1 MLAHTHDNTNI
12 HLLRPKLCSAEAP
25 YHQNFPKNCH
35 TTSSGC
41 RGGSSCSSSSTHA
54 RAHLHIL
61 TLTHI
66 HTCACACRPA
76 HAHKWVRTCARMRAC
91 AHTHTTPATCIRT
104 HTHKLAHSHTQCTRT
119 GAHVCTHTCTHARMH
134 PRTHTHAHAR
144 ACRCGNHFSAPLMHL
159 RHVPADA
166 VRPRARA
173 RACACARA
181 RAEGHSGKGRKC
193 SVVPLR
199 PQQHL
204 DTLTCHDTSTP

>member
-1 MLAHTHDNTNI
+1 MRMCMQAGARAQVGENM
-12 HLLRPKLCSAEAP
+12 C
-25 YHQNFPKNCH
+25 
-35 TTSSGC
+35 
-41 RGGSSCSSSSTHA
+41 THA
-54 RAHLHIL
+54 
-61 TLTHI
+61 
-66 HTCACACRPA
+66 C
-76 HAHKWVRTCARMRAC
+76 MR
-91 AHTHTTPATCIRT
+91 THTTPATCIRT
-104 HTHKLAHSHTQCTRT
+104 HTQTHKLAHSHTQCTRT

-144 ACRCGNHFSAPLMHL
+144 ACRCGNHFSAPPMHL
-159 RHVPADA
+159 RHVSAKA

-173 RACACARA
+173 RARKARA